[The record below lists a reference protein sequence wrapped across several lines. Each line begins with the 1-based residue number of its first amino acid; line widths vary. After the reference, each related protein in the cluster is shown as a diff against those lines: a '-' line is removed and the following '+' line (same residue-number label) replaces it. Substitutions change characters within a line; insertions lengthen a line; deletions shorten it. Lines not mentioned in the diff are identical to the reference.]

1 MPAKAFFSLP
11 PNSLVSV
18 IVGPKTNLL
27 ATALILTQTLS
38 STPVSATKRPSGS
51 HSSRDT
57 SKSKWTLVTTWA
69 LNKTECECTKVDTNA
84 ILSSC
89 AKTDVSQWR
98 TQFDGYLK
106 SRLDACKSASLPTD
120 FILTELPKSSSEVC
134 RNSLLSAA
142 QESGI
147 CTKWATDKNSCYC
160 GHIDTNIRVNN
171 GTVLLKVPSKS
182 DLMLAGLPTEG
193 ILRGV
198 AVITTAAVTGTT
210 TAVQPVIVTTTSVK
224 VDATTAA
231 IKTSTNAVVNTR
243 TSLQTA
249 GANPIFH
256 TTWFGAVCALIT
268 LFAI

>member
-1 MPAKAFFSLP
+1 MSLSDACKGILLSATQQSGICYRWAQDKPSCYCTNLDTNSILNTCVSDDKAQWFPQFEGYLKIKVDSCQALSLP
-11 PNSLVSV
+11 TD
-18 IVGPKTNLL
+18 G
-27 ATALILTQTLS
+27 ILTGLS
-38 STPVSATKRPSGS
+38 SGPADICKGSILSAEQQSGICY
-51 HSSRDT
+51 
-57 SKSKWTLVTTWA
+57 KWA

-160 GHIDTNIRVNN
+160 GHIDTNVILTSCGNED
-171 GTVLLKVPSKS
+171 KS
-182 DLMLAGLPTEG
+182 
-193 ILRGV
+193 
-198 AVITTAAVTGTT
+198 
-210 TAVQPVIVTTTSVK
+210 Q
-224 VDATTAA
+224 
-231 IKTSTNAVVNTR
+231 
-243 TSLQTA
+243 
-249 GANPIFH
+249 
-256 TTWFGAVCALIT
+256 
-268 LFAI
+268 